1 MVSQVLRRRCRPQV
15 WLLTAMSM
23 LAISCATIVLVKAEG
38 HVLGRAVNKV
48 YSHTILWVIKSVT
61 QESEWRTSSLRK
73 ESVVSQS
80 VFFSTDGVGHGMFA
94 IHVFFN

>member
-1 MVSQVLRRRCRPQV
+1 
-15 WLLTAMSM
+15 MSM

-38 HVLGRAVNKV
+38 RVLGRAVDKV

-73 ESVVSQS
+73 EFVKR
-80 VFFSTDGVGHGMFA
+80 TDAGY
-94 IHVFFN
+94 ICCLQYCLLY

>member
-1 MVSQVLRRRCRPQV
+1 M

-38 HVLGRAVNKV
+38 RVLGRAVDKV

-73 ESVVSQS
+73 E
-80 VFFSTDGVGHGMFA
+80 GVCCLSKCFLFH
-94 IHVFFN
+94 